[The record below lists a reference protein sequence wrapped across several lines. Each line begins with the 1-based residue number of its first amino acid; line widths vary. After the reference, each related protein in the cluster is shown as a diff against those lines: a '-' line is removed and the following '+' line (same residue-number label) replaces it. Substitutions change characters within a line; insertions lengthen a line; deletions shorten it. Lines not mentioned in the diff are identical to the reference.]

1 MRRKREHSEVRKY
14 TFYLKHNR
22 SQLTSAVA
30 AYVRKELFE
39 EFEYN
44 PVQAE
49 DEDDPGAGTM
59 ISFQLSTLLECLNI
73 FGTATGPPNG
83 GFSKAPRQS
92 WQRANEGSDNEGDT
106 QTNRQSGGNRRGNQ
120 ANTNGRIDAFFPR
133 SDGKGTGM
141 RISYAGEGHPLVL
154 LL

>member
-14 TFYLKHNR
+14 TSYLKHNR

-92 WQRANEGSDNEGDT
+92 WQRANEGSDYEGDT